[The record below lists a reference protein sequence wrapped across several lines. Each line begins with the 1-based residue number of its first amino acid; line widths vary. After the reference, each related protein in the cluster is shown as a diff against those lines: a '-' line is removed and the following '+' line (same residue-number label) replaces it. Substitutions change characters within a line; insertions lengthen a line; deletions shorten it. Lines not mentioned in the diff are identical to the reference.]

1 MNAADVMAAPT
12 TPEGHARALALMMAA
27 REDLLTTAPFYGS
40 LALRLEMMTED
51 CGTAWTDGDR
61 VAFDPGFVISL
72 THPKRVGLLA
82 HEISHP
88 AYGHNWR
95 RGGRCAEGWN
105 AACDYAINGELKRA
119 GFDLPDGGLFPSP
132 EWDGRSAEWI
142 FDRLPEGEGRGP
154 SRRPEGEDEGE
165 GEGEGKGKGKAP
177 DNESTGEGRTKP
189 GEVRDASEEARTESE
204 IGSGDGKGP
213 ERMTRDDW
221 AGAVADATMVAK
233 LRREFGDGA
242 ARVAKASIAHPVDWS
257 QELREVMEATRA
269 GRTSWARPDKRYR
282 ACGLY
287 LPGRIDEPAMRR
299 LTIAIDCSGSMIKEQ
314 LDRIS
319 ASCAALFD
327 EVGPE
332 SVTVVYFDSTIQGE
346 ETFEDGAGFAL
357 TLRGGGGTDFRPV
370 FDHIETSEDD
380 DPDALIIFT
389 DLMGPMPS
397 SPPDFPVIWVD
408 DLGYGSVPFGE
419 LVDASGGAREGRS

>member
-1 MNAADVMAAPT
+1 MATLT
-12 TPEGHARALALMMAA
+12 TTLRHARALALMTAA

-51 CGTAWTDGDR
+51 CGTAWTDGAR
-61 VAFDPGFVISL
+61 VAFDPAFVVSL
-72 THPKRVGLLA
+72 THSKRVGLLA
-82 HEISHP
+82 HEVSHC

-95 RGGRCAEGWN
+95 RGARHAESWN
-105 AACDYAINGELKRA
+105 VACDYAINGELLRA

-132 EWDGRSAEWI
+132 EWEGRSAEWI
-142 FDRLPEGEGRGP
+142 FDRLPGGKGKGKGKGK
-154 SRRPEGEDEGE
+154 GED
-165 GEGEGKGKGKAP
+165 EGEGKGKGEGEGKGEGKAP
-177 DNESTGEGRTKP
+177 DNGSTGESRTKP

-204 IGSGDGKGP
+204 IGSGEGKGP

-221 AGAVADATMVAK
+221 AGAVAEAAMVAK

-287 LPGRIDEPAMRR
+287 LPGRIEEPAMRR
-299 LTIAIDCSGSMIKEQ
+299 LTIAIDCSGSMVKEQ

-327 EVGPE
+327 EVDPE
-332 SVTVVYFDSTIQGE
+332 RVTVVYFDSTIQGID
-346 ETFEDGAGFAL
+346 TFEDGDGFAL

-370 FDHIETSEDD
+370 FDHIETSDDD

-397 SPPDFPVIWVD
+397 SPPDYPVIWVD
-408 DLGYGSVPFGE
+408 DLGYGRVPFGE
-419 LVDASGGAREGRS
+419 LVDASGGAREARS